1 MTKHKDGGPSCA
13 DCAEEGREDGLAA
26 EPEEKEDRFVLT
38 GELCVL
44 AAGIALLVAGV
55 LTEGRLHSSGYGWL
69 EYFIFVP
76 AYLLAGWNVFSSAL
90 KSIIKGR
97 VFNEH
102 FLMVVATAGAFA
114 IHAIPEAVSVMIF
127 YKIGE
132 ILEDLAV
139 SKSRRSINRL
149 LQLRPDVARLHRDG
163 GFVEVRPE
171 EVAVGEE
178 VGVRPGERVPLD
190 GTLTAGAGFVDTS
203 ALTGESVPRRVEPG
217 TEVLA
222 GYISMD
228 GSLTVRVTRT
238 AGESSAAK
246 IIRLVEE
253 ASHAKA
259 GTERFITRF
268 ARIYTPAVVAV
279 AALVAFIPPLLISGA
294 VLSDWVYRALIM
306 LVISCPCALVVSV
319 PLGYFGGIGG
329 ASRRGILVKGAKYL
343 DALAAVKTVVFDKT
357 GTLTKGVFRVTTI
370 SPSNGRSA
378 DELLRYAAL
387 AESHS
392 NHPISASIREAYG
405 GRLPRG
411 AARNF
416 TEAGGF
422 GVSAEVE
429 GHAVLAGND
438 RLMHREGIAHE
449 KCDLGGTAVHVAVDG
464 DYAGY
469 LVIGDELKHDAGKAI
484 GELRRLGV
492 DRAVLLTGDSREA
505 AGRTSAALGI
515 EEYHAEL
522 LPADKVAHLERIMAD
537 RRGGEKTAFVGDG
550 INDAP
555 VLARSDV
562 GIAMGGSGSDAAVE
576 TADVVLM
583 TDDPGRVAE
592 AIRRARKTRGIV
604 IQNIAFALAVK
615 AVFLILGAAGEAT
628 MWEAVI
634 GDMGVTLAAI
644 LNAGRAMR

>member
-1 MTKHKDGGPSCA
+1 MKHKDGDPVCRN
-13 DCAEEGREDGLAA
+13 CAEEVDAQDAGRPDEEEHREAPVRELAI
-26 EPEEKEDRFVLT
+26 
-38 GELCVL
+38 L
-44 AAGIALLVAGV
+44 AAGIALLVVGV
-55 LTEGRLHSSGYGWL
+55 WTEARLHSSGYGWL
-69 EYFIFVP
+69 EYVIFVP
-76 AYLLAGWNVFSSAL
+76 AYLLAGWNVLSSAL
-90 KSIIKGR
+90 KSILKGK

-102 FLMVVATAGAFA
+102 FLMTVATAGAFA
-114 IHAIPEAVSVMIF
+114 VHAIPEAVSVMIF

-139 SKSRRSINRL
+139 SKSRRSIHAL
-149 LQLRPDVARLHRDG
+149 LRLRPDCARIHRDG
-163 GFVEVRPE
+163 GLVEVRPE

-178 VGVRPGERVPLD
+178 VSVRPGERVPLD
-190 GTLTAGAGFVDTS
+190 GTVTAGAGFVDAS
-203 ALTGESVPRRVEPG
+203 ALTGESAPRRAEPG

-222 GYISMD
+222 GYISTD

-268 ARIYTPAVVAV
+268 ARIYTPAVVAG
-279 AALVAFIPPLLISGA
+279 AALVAFLPPLLVPGA

-357 GTLTKGVFRVTTI
+357 GTLTKGVFRVTTV

-392 NHPISASIREAYG
+392 NHPISTSIRKAYG

-411 AARNF
+411 AVRNF
-416 TEAGGF
+416 MEVGGL

-438 RLMHREGIAHE
+438 RLMHRESISHE
-449 KCDLGGTAVHVAVDG
+449 RCDVGGTAVHVAVNG

-469 LVIGDELKHDAGKAI
+469 LVIGDELKHDAGEAI

-492 DRAVLLTGDSREA
+492 GRVALLTGDSREV
-505 AGRTSAALGI
+505 AGRTAAALGI
-515 EEYHAEL
+515 GEYHAEL
-522 LPADKVAHLERIMAD
+522 LPADKVAHLERIMAGQ
-537 RRGGEKTAFVGDG
+537 RRGEKTAFVGDG

-583 TDDPGRVAE
+583 TDSPGRVAE

-615 AVFLILGAAGEAT
+615 AVFLVLGAAGEAT